1 MTELV
6 SLFGELVRIQLLTD
20 TTVLHIST
28 LGVAPFF
35 VENVAELQLVKPSE
49 YSMVFLTNILFYI
62 HNRLLS
68 DW

>member
-6 SLFGELVRIQLLTD
+6 SLFAELVRIQLLTD

-35 VENVAELQLVKPSE
+35 VENVAELQLVGHSNF
-49 YSMVFLTNILFYI
+49 VFRVVNFASVY
-62 HNRLLS
+62 
-68 DW
+68 